1 MKEEPSDGWRDGCAA
16 PVELT
21 FRHRQV
27 LGTIGRFGA
36 TRERLGHLATSRE
49 LLELI
54 DAQFVSHEP
63 IHTHRFDA
71 WYLTRA
77 GAAAFGLNPRSI

>member
-1 MKEEPSDGWRDGCAA
+1 M
-16 PVELT
+16 ELT

-49 LLELI
+49 LLELTE
-54 DAQFVSHEP
+54 ARFVSHEP
-63 IHTHRFDA
+63 TSTHRLDA

-77 GAAAFGLNPRSI
+77 GAAALGLNLARSS

>member
-1 MKEEPSDGWRDGCAA
+1 M
-16 PVELT
+16 ELT

-49 LLELI
+49 LLELTE
-54 DAQFVSHEP
+54 ARFVSHEP
-63 IHTHRFDA
+63 TSTHRLDA
-71 WYLTRA
+71 WVPDTR
-77 GAAAFGLNPRSI
+77 GRSSPRAEPRRSS